1 MLLQERNAIVT
12 GSSRGIGRGIAQK
25 LAEEGA
31 AVVINGTTGEKV
43 DETVKLIKHQGGTA
57 IGVVADITNKSE
69 VESLVNKTIAEF
81 GKVDILVNNAGNH
94 RDSMLV
100 DMTEQQWDEVI
111 DVHLKGTFLCT
122 QAAAKNMR
130 QHKYGRIINTSS
142 EGGFFGNMGMVNYIT
157 SKAGLFG
164 FTMSAAKEFALWV
177 RKEGC
182 DITCNCVTPGYNETR
197 ITRAVPKK
205 IDKIFREA
213 SLMDRIADSK
223 EDIGSIVSF
232 LASEEASYITGS
244 LIAAGGGRH
253 LEDPR
258 II

>member
-1 MLLQERNAIVT
+1 MLLKERTAIVT

-31 AVVINGTTGEKV
+31 SVVINGTTGDKV
-43 DETVKLIKHQGGTA
+43 DETVELIKKQGGAA
-57 IGVVADITNKSE
+57 IGVVADITKKNE
-69 VESLVNKTIAEF
+69 VENLIDKTIEEF
-81 GKVDILVNNAGNH
+81 GKVEILVNNAGNH
-94 RDSMLV
+94 HDSMLV

-130 QHKYGRIINTSS
+130 QNKYGRIISISS
-142 EGGFFGNMGMVNYIT
+142 EGGFFGNIGMVNYIT

-164 FTMSAAKEFALWV
+164 FTLAAAKEFALWV

-213 SLMDRIADSK
+213 TLMDRIADSK
-223 EDIGSIVSF
+223 EDIGGIVAF
-232 LASEEASYITGS
+232 LASKESSYITGA